1 MEKES
6 KRDTWDKL
14 EVFSKFITGGL
25 LVVIAFF
32 VDQGSKRISRSN
44 EEGKIIQS
52 LIEDLSKKDD
62 NTHNDVALLSLE
74 KFLLQKND
82 EKLLEIDKTYII
94 QISETLL
101 RQRITKDSG
110 FNAQSSI
117 PFRLW
122 QKYDS
127 VYANDFFTD
136 FIASKSMV
144 DEITSPK
151 KDSLTSIELAA
162 MKPIA
167 QSNDAVEASV
177 LSSFKKKIVY
187 LQYSQRDQLESMK
200 ELQKAF
206 ISNKWIAPGVEF
218 VSGKYSNLIKYF
230 DPDDKQL
237 ADNAAV
243 LAGKIFNK
251 PFKIAPI
258 FNNRYNVPKGQIEI
272 WVGK

>member
-218 VSGKYSNLIKYF
+218 VSGNYSNLIKYF

-243 LAGKIFNK
+243 LGGKIFNK